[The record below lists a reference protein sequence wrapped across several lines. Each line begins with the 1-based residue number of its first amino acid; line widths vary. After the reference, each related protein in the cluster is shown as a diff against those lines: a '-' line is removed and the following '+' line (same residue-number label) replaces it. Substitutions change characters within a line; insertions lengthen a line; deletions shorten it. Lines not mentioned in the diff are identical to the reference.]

1 MNPFPYIVF
10 ILKNKKKTIL
20 DLLQES
26 LEQQQTTNKKPCNV
40 YKILFKKKRNGNFCK
55 IQILNLHTENI

>member
-10 ILKNKKKTIL
+10 ILKKWKTIL

-40 YKILFKKKRNGNFCK
+40 YKILFEKKKEMEIFVK
-55 IQILNLHTENI
+55 SKS